1 LSASLALALAKYPSG
16 EIPSAIDCSLAVCGA
31 FSGRSPGHDRMGNA
45 AAGQSSDGT
54 QSRLIWPDVRSG
66 SLSDIAFRLRHV
78 CLSSRSRQRNIEFAK
93 SILSNDCRA
102 RRTAI
107 ERSERAQ
114 IHCHPHRLVV
124 IEPVSANRLHKNGNF
139 CGLGWR
145 LSADSR
151 QGCHFWET
159 GDLDKRAKSL

>member
-1 LSASLALALAKYPSG
+1 L
-16 EIPSAIDCSLAVCGA
+16 IPCRAI
-31 FSGRSPGHDRMGNA
+31 
-45 AAGQSSDGT
+45 
-54 QSRLIWPDVRSG
+54 
-66 SLSDIAFRLRHV
+66 
-78 CLSSRSRQRNIEFAK
+78 RQGNIEFAK
-93 SILSNDCRA
+93 SILSNDFRA

-145 LSADSR
+145 LSANSR
-151 QGCHFWET
+151 QGCHFYAQ
-159 GDLDKRAKSL
+159 KAYQMRPFRRVRAYSLWLSE

>member
-1 LSASLALALAKYPSG
+1 MTSFVKEADIEGKLHHVS
-16 EIPSAIDCSLAVCGA
+16 E
-31 FSGRSPGHDRMGNA
+31 
-45 AAGQSSDGT
+45 
-54 QSRLIWPDVRSG
+54 G

-78 CLSSRSRQRNIEFAK
+78 CSSSRSRHGNIEFAK

-107 ERSERAQ
+107 ERSETAQ
-114 IHCHPHRLVV
+114 IHCHSHRPVV
-124 IEPVSANRLHKNGNF
+124 IEPVSANRLHENGNF

-159 GDLDKRAKSL
+159 GYLG